1 MSDASQETKLNQQI
15 QPAGRHAINSGKL
28 IVAVDDDATNIA
40 ILESA
45 ITGAG
50 YPFLGASGG
59 TACIEMLKRYS
70 PNLLLLDIEMP
81 DLDGFEVCR
90 HIRCNPHVTQMPI
103 AFLTQRRREEDVR
116 RCIELGGNDFIVKPF
131 DLPMLL
137 GRVRYWTRRRPGGFG
152 LGDA

>member
-1 MSDASQETKLNQQI
+1 MDQQASQAV
-15 QPAGRHAINSGKL
+15 PRHSINSGKL
-28 IVAVDDDATNIA
+28 VIAVDDDTTNIA

-45 ITGAG
+45 IAGAG
-50 YPFLGASGG
+50 YPFLGAGSGFE
-59 TACIEMLKRYS
+59 CIEMLKRYS

-81 DLDGFEVCR
+81 DFDGFDVCR
-90 HIRCNPHVTQMPI
+90 HIRSNPHVTQMPI

-137 GRVRYWTRRRPGGFG
+137 GRVRYWTRRRPGSFA
-152 LGDA
+152 LGDNAA

>member
-1 MSDASQETKLNQQI
+1 MTQPPPAP
-15 QPAGRHAINSGKL
+15 QPAARHSINSAKL
-28 IVAVDDDATNIA
+28 VVAVDDDATNIA

-45 ITGAG
+45 IAGAG
-50 YPFLGASGG
+50 YPFLGASSGIE
-59 TACIEMLKRYS
+59 CLEMLKRYS

-90 HIRCNPHVTQMPI
+90 HIRCNPHQTQMPI
-103 AFLTQRRREEDVR
+103 VFLTQRRREEDVK

-137 GRVRYWTRRRPGGFG
+137 GRVRHWTRRRPGSFG
-152 LGDA
+152 LGDHAA